1 MSRLNRIS
9 VAAAI
14 AAAAVSTSAAT
25 SLAALRFTDDF
36 DSYANGNLVG
46 QGPWLE
52 RDSGGATP
60 NPIQVVDGRVPL
72 NSRGQDDLPPES

>member
-36 DSYANGNLVG
+36 TAMPTGIWSAK
-46 QGPWLE
+46 
-52 RDSGGATP
+52 
-60 NPIQVVDGRVPL
+60 GRGWSVIRAEPRRIR
-72 NSRGQDDLPPES
+72 SKWWMAGYR